1 MDQARV
7 VKPRAHINK
16 THVLFF
22 TTHQREIITEF
33 MLHFF
38 VCAGGV
44 CVVKHVYVSPAVM
57 TQSSIK
63 CSHSG
68 KDDEES

>member
-16 THVLFF
+16 THMLFF
-22 TTHQREIITEF
+22 MTHQREIIAEF

-38 VCAGGV
+38 VFPGGD

-57 TQSSIK
+57 TQS
-63 CSHSG
+63 
-68 KDDEES
+68 